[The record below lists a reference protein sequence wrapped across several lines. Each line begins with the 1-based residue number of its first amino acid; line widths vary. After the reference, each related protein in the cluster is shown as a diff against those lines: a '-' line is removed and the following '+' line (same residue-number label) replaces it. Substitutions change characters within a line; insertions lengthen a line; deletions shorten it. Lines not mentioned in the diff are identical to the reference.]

1 MMADELPKDN
11 AGYKTMKRTMINCFG
26 SFCLSMAGG
35 LMLGSWELYN
45 RPTNERQWMV
55 PLGLILLVTPLIVWL
70 SIFVSEICNYST
82 EASCSSI
89 SPKNSSENSFDD
101 PRDDL
106 SP

>member
-1 MMADELPKDN
+1 MADELPKDN

-55 PLGLILLVTPLIVWL
+55 PL
-70 SIFVSEICNYST
+70 
-82 EASCSSI
+82 
-89 SPKNSSENSFDD
+89 
-101 PRDDL
+101 
-106 SP
+106 